1 MNLENIK
8 NYFSKILE
16 GDISK
21 KEKICITA
29 SLGWIIFVG
38 YLTWWNGLRA
48 PTLDKSFRWDEWF
61 WFGIVPALA
70 PYIFYFIWKKK
81 EYIRYNRRENSKP
94 KPFIPSK
101 TFVYRKAF

>member
-1 MNLENIK
+1 MALYKETQTNVKVMNLENIK
-8 NYFSKILE
+8 DYFLKLTKQDFSQKQKIF
-16 GDISK
+16 
-21 KEKICITA
+21 ITA
-29 SLGWIIFVG
+29 SLVWIIFVG

-81 EYIRYNRRENSKP
+81 E
-94 KPFIPSK
+94 
-101 TFVYRKAF
+101 

>member
-1 MNLENIK
+1 MVLYEEIPVSVKVMNLENIK
-8 NYFSKILE
+8 EFFLKLTKQDFSQKQKIF
-16 GDISK
+16 
-21 KEKICITA
+21 ITA
-29 SLGWIIFVG
+29 GLGWIIFVG

-81 EYIRYNRRENSKP
+81 E
-94 KPFIPSK
+94 
-101 TFVYRKAF
+101 